1 MKKSIAPCLAAAV
14 LATAAVSRATPAG
27 DSVFADFSLWSPSV
41 QSAEPTDSVNAFRLA
56 FYGENADVTG
66 FDLNVVG
73 FTHGDFVG
81 FQWGFLFDRIDGD
94 VRGVQFGFPV
104 GVSWIKGGLWGL
116 DAGLVNVIGGE
127 AHGAVGGL
135 WNSVGAE
142 MTGVQVG
149 FVNYAATLN
158 GLQVGLVNVATG
170 GYGLQIGLVNYLSGS
185 EVFDVLPIAN
195 FRF

>member
-1 MKKSIAPCLAAAV
+1 MKKSFVFGLVAALV
-14 LATAAVSRATPAG
+14 ATVSVSRATPAG

-81 FQWGFLFDRIDGD
+81 FQCGFLFDRIDGD
-94 VRGVQFGFPV
+94 VRGVQFGLPV

-142 MTGVQVG
+142 MTGVQIG
-149 FVNYAATLN
+149 FVNYAATIN

-170 GYGLQIGLVNYLSGS
+170 GYGLQVGLVNYFAGS
-185 EVFDVLPIAN
+185 DVFDVLPIVN
-195 FRF
+195 WHF